1 MSVLRRKNT
10 ANTGERVSSEIT
22 SSLEMKQCTHSQE
35 ITSDT
40 VSKHSIKVLVE
51 CDYFNG
57 GPLYS
62 YVIALLKKKNTPLN
76 FKCKSTWKI

>member
-1 MSVLRRKNT
+1 
-10 ANTGERVSSEIT
+10 
-22 SSLEMKQCTHSQE
+22 MKQCTHSQE

-40 VSKHSIKVLVE
+40 VSKHLIKVLVE

-62 YVIALLKKKNTPLN
+62 YVIALLKNHTTKFQVQKYMGNIAKMSL
-76 FKCKSTWKI
+76 KLSGV